1 MAIRDWPETER
12 PREKLLACGP
22 AGLSDAELLAILLRS
37 GPRGISALDV
47 ARDLIK
53 HFGSLRALLAAE
65 QRELCTMPGVG
76 PTRYASL
83 QAALELAKRP
93 FQERLKAGPVMEIPD
108 TLHEY
113 VRLRLRDL
121 KHEQFC
127 CLWLDS
133 QHRMLAFDELFRGTL
148 DHASVH
154 PREVVKV
161 ALARNA
167 RSVILAH
174 NHPSGLAEPS
184 VADRQ
189 VTQWLKQALALI
201 DVQLLDHLVV
211 GEEHCISMAERG
223 LL

>member
-1 MAIRDWPETER
+1 
-12 PREKLLACGP
+12 
-22 AGLSDAELLAILLRS
+22 
-37 GPRGISALDV
+37 
-47 ARDLIK
+47 
-53 HFGSLRALLAAE
+53 
-65 QRELCTMPGVG
+65 
-76 PTRYASL
+76 
-83 QAALELAKRP
+83 
-93 FQERLKAGPVMEIPD
+93 
-108 TLHEY
+108 
-113 VRLRLRDL
+113 

-184 VADRQ
+184 VADQQ
-189 VTQWLKQALALI
+189 VTLWLKQALALI

-211 GEEHCISMAERG
+211 GEDHCVSMAARG